1 MELANTER
9 PNYPIELLLYIETY
23 KILTLVL
30 KKFIVKDKAEYSEVK
45 QNKNSWNWDNR
56 YIQKRKSVIE
66 NYTS

>member
-9 PNYPIELLLYIETY
+9 PDYPIELLHIETY

-30 KKFIVKDKAEYSEVK
+30 KNFIVKDKAEYREVK

-56 YIQKRKSVIE
+56 YIQKRKSVTE